1 MSTIQSNAVDLSVKP
16 ASVKAIPIIIIVR
29 ALLAL
34 VFYIVF
40 SVKDITVGSVGPQVI
55 LYTFLAFCALAVPI
69 FYFFRKKQVFPLR
82 IAILVDLLAALPATA
97 FISIVLS
104 LIAFGLTFTKSA
116 RAYFGS

>member
-1 MSTIQSNAVDLSVKP
+1 MSTIQSNAPELIVKP
-16 ASVKAIPIIIIVR
+16 TSVKAIPIIIIVR

-40 SVKDITVGSVGPQVI
+40 TVQDITVGSVGPQLI

-69 FYFFRKKQVFPLR
+69 FYFYRKRQLVPLR

-104 LIAFGLTFTKSA
+104 LVAFGLTFTRSA
-116 RAYFGS
+116 RSYFTS

>member
-1 MSTIQSNAVDLSVKP
+1 MTTIQSNAADLSVKP

-40 SVKDITVGSVGPQVI
+40 TVKDITVGSVGPQVI
-55 LYTFLAFCALAVPI
+55 LYTFLAFCVLAIPI
-69 FYFFRKKQVFPLR
+69 FYFFRKKQLWPLR

-97 FISIVLS
+97 LISVVLS
-104 LIAFGLTFTKSA
+104 LAAFGLTFTKSA
-116 RAYFGS
+116 KAYFAS